1 MSTYTPSLNCRTSTT
16 DSPQLN
22 SAVVL
27 WIVVWWIGLGF
38 LCAVNSFTMLSWWAA
53 YSVINWQAHLSTRG
67 SAINWQLSHW
77 CSNQRWSCETNS
89 RLTWSDDVL
98 VLFWRLSM
106 VPANEK
112 EEMWKRMHL
121 PASAEEVQMKMLM
134 HDIHGQHAVC
144 IFEYRC
150 CCYIC
155 YHSHVGSACICSIGC

>member
-1 MSTYTPSLNCRTSTT
+1 
-16 DSPQLN
+16 
-22 SAVVL
+22 
-27 WIVVWWIGLGF
+27 
-38 LCAVNSFTMLSWWAA
+38 MLSWWAA
-53 YSVINWQAHLSTRG
+53 YSSINWQAHLSTRG
-67 SAINWQLSHW
+67 SAINWRISHW

-89 RLTWSDDVL
+89 RSTWSDDVL

-121 PASAEEVQMKMLM
+121 PASSEEVQMKMLM

-155 YHSHVGSACICSIGC
+155 YHSCVRSCWECMYTVFRKKHPLTFLSI